1 MLRPSHANL
10 LDNEPSFVCG
20 SALLQKSRYFHG
32 EAAWISERNKFV
44 QGRLE
49 VSGPQIPHRT
59 GHHQGLPNAVLVD
72 WSGNYFYNYPLA
84 DYNSNSVNNLACR
97 TVVVVVVLLAKQDF
111 FVRDNLFVRSIL
123 YYLRMHLQWLS
134 PRLEN

>member
-32 EAAWISERNKFV
+32 EAAWISERNTSV
-44 QGRLE
+44 QSCLAL
-49 VSGPQIPHRT
+49 SGLQTPHRT

-72 WSGNYFYNYPLA
+72 WFENNFYNYPSV
-84 DYNSNSVNNLACR
+84 DYNSDSVNNLAWA
-97 TVVVVVVLLAKQDF
+97 TVVVVVVLLAKQHF
-111 FVRDNLFVRSIL
+111 FVRDNLFVNG
-123 YYLRMHLQWLS
+123 
-134 PRLEN
+134 RLFHK